1 MRSRDTESVRLTL
14 DRNCLIDVAE
24 ERRPYADAVFELMR
38 YAKEGFV
45 RISIPAS
52 SASERA
58 RPGKPQITNFSQFQS
73 WVTDLGFEDVEF
85 LAPILYLDYSFFDFA
100 VFGGGEPQK
109 LEERIHAVVAPNAA
123 YQAPQ
128 AGDFEKWRNAKA
140 DVQAVWCHVY
150 YETDALCTRD
160 SKLIRRASR
169 IPGLVAHVTT
179 PSEVVAQVRA
189 ASSVA

>member
-1 MRSRDTESVRLTL
+1 MHSRDTESVRVTL

-24 ERRPYADAVFELMR
+24 ERRPYADAVFALMR
-38 YAKEGFV
+38 YAKQGFV
-45 RISIPAS
+45 RFSIPAS

-73 WVTDLGFEDVEF
+73 WVADLGFENVEF

-100 VFGGGEPQK
+100 VFAGGEPQK
-109 LEERIHAVVAPNAA
+109 ERIHAVVAPNAP
-123 YQAPQ
+123 YQAPPD
-128 AGDFEKWRNAKA
+128 GDFEKWRNAKA

-160 SKLIRRASR
+160 IKLIRRASR
-169 IPGLVAHVTT
+169 IPGLVTHVTT
-179 PSEVVAQVRA
+179 PSEVAADVRA
-189 ASSVA
+189 ASVIA